1 MVRVHLDFESR
12 SKADIWSCGAYK
24 YSQDPSTEV
33 LCLAYTV
40 DDSPVKVIK
49 VWEINEIDLQT
60 PEAQM
65 YDVCFADYGP
75 DTEELFDLAKNPDAI
90 FVAHNAYFEQCIW
103 KNIIEKRFG
112 FPEIPIHRWEC
123 TAAKSLAHGL
133 PKSLKEVAHVL
144 GLAEQKDEEGK
155 RIMMKMC
162 KPRKPTKNDPSE
174 WCEAPED
181 FEVLYKYCA
190 QDVEVER
197 AIDKALPDLNNT
209 EQRVWQL
216 DQEMNM
222 NGIRVDMELVD
233 KALEFAVEYSDKLN
247 KRLFDI
253 TDGMVDKHSKRLAFL
268 RWLELNGVA
277 LPDFTASTVRKA
289 ISEGSKLPKLVLE
302 ALKIKMSLAKSSVTK
317 YKAFKE
323 STCEDGRLRDIL
335 VYHSASTGRWGGK
348 IVQLQNLPRG
358 NEKYTDACAACIKK
372 LSLADFEKLYPDV
385 MGALSS
391 CIRSVLLPDEDAA
404 LFVADYNSIEARVLA
419 GLAGQ
424 QDTLDVFNNGDCVY
438 CKEAAGIFG
447 RKITKKEKFERQ
459 VGKVAT
465 LALGYQGGI
474 GAFGTMA
481 NAYALDLDPVYDIM
495 FPSFSQQEFDSAEWA
510 YNFYQSKVENP
521 LSKKGGIVADVIKQR
536 WRANNSA
543 IVAYWNA
550 CENAA
555 VAAVSFL
562 GMEYKVGAVTFIRPV
577 DSQFLYCELPSGRR
591 LAYHKPE
598 IRTQGNREQLTYM
611 TLLSQTKKYV
621 RTSAYGGK
629 LVENITQAVAR
640 DIMADAMLSVKKYG
654 IFVPHLTVH
663 DEIIT
668 SGPLNQDVKELER
681 EMCLTPAWA
690 KNLPI
695 AAEGWRGVRYR
706 KA

>member
-1 MVRVHLDFESR
+1 MIRVHLDFESR

-40 DDSPVKVIK
+40 DDGPVKVIK

-103 KNIIEKRFG
+103 KNIIAKRFG

-162 KPRKPTKNDPSE
+162 KPRKPTKDDPSE

-247 KRLFDI
+247 NELRRLTEGYVDTHTKLAAMKRWFI
-253 TDGMVDKHSKRLAFL
+253 
-268 RWLELNGVA
+268 LNGMEFANLQKVTVQKA
-277 LPDFTASTVRKA
+277 LESPTTP
-289 ISEGSKLPKLVLE
+289 I
-302 ALKIKMSLAKSSVTK
+302 KIKEVLRIKAALSKSSVSK

-335 VYHSASTGRWGGK
+335 IYHSASTGRWGGK

-358 NEKYTDACAACIKK
+358 DVKYTDACAACIKK
-372 LSLADFEKLYPDV
+372 LSLQDFEKLYPDV

-391 CIRSVLLPDEDAA
+391 CIRSVLLPDVDAA
-404 LFVADYNSIEARVLA
+404 LLVADYNSIEARVLA

-424 QDTLDVFNNGDCVY
+424 QDTLDVFNSGDCVY

-481 NAYALDLDPVYDIM
+481 NAYALDLEPVYDIM
-495 FPSFSQQEFDSAEWA
+495 FPTFSQQEFDSAEWA
-510 YNFYQSKVENP
+510 YNFYQSRVEEP

-543 IVAYWNA
+543 IVKYWD
-550 CENAA
+550 EIGEAA
-555 VAAVSFL
+555 LDAVRFRDDPMPRKVGQVSFFVE
-562 GMEYKVGAVTFIRPV
+562 G
-577 DSQFLYCELPSGRR
+577 QFLYCELPSGRR

-598 IRTQGNREQLTYM
+598 IRMQGSKEQLTYM
-611 TLLSQTKKYV
+611 TLHSQTKKYL
-621 RTSAYGGK
+621 RTSSYGGK

-640 DIMADAMLSVKKYG
+640 DIMAHAMLTVRNRG

-668 SGPLNQDVKELER
+668 SGPLDQDVKELELQ
-681 EMCLTPAWA
+681 MCLTPAWA